1 MIPFW
6 MKGRLANMRKRVLK
20 ALALGGVLSMCL
32 GLSGCY
38 IPPDDLSGE
47 VNNLGVGSNNLP
59 YQTVSVTEVPTPT
72 PSPTVDM
79 SVSAF
84 NPSETTEAPNSMP
97 SVDWDDGNTDP
108 IVGGSTTNN
117 TQPGGATNNNVGV
130 TTTRPSIGVTTANPN
145 TTTAPASTTAP
156 SSLKK
161 GSSGD
166 AVKALQQRLKELGY
180 YTGSVDGDFGENTE
194 KAVKAFQERN
204 GLTVD
209 GKAGTKTMTKLNSSS
224 AVKAATATATPKKTN
239 KPTAT
244 PAPRRTAT
252 PTPKPTS
259 TPNLTKEIYLRD
271 GSSGK
276 DVKRLQERLIS
287 LGWLI
292 GTADGEY
299 GGATEAA
306 VIAFQ
311 KKTSGLY
318 DDGVAGPSTLQALY
332 SNSAAKTSTPTA
344 VVGVKLQSGNEG
356 EAVRALQKRL
366 KTLGYLADS
375 ADGSYGEKTKAAVIA
390 FQSNNGLKVDGIA
403 GTGTINAIFSQNALK
418 AGQSVSSGS
427 SGSGPASGDY
437 STLRPGDEGSAITEM
452 QNKLRELGYY
462 DGKINGIYS
471 SLTSDAVRAF
481 QSNNGLKVDGVA
493 GKDTLKKMFSS
504 SAKSASSSSDKTYEK
519 LKRGDS
525 GNAVVEVQEVLQSLG
540 YLSEI
545 TGIYDDATYYAVMSF
560 QLNNGLSADGIAGND
575 TQTKLFSGTAKSA
588 Y

>member
-1 MIPFW
+1 
-6 MKGRLANMRKRVLK
+6 MKKRIVK
-20 ALALGGVLSMCL
+20 ALVLGGVLSMCL
-32 GLSGCY
+32 SLSGCY

-59 YQTVSVTEVPTPT
+59 YQTVSVTEAPTPEPTPT
-72 PSPTVDM
+72 IDT
-79 SVSAF
+79 SVSVF
-84 NPSETTEAPNSMP
+84 NPAETTDAPNAVP
-97 SVDWDDGNTDP
+97 NVNWDDGVGDP
-108 IVGGSTTNN
+108 LGGGTTNQN
-117 TQPGGATNNNVGV
+117 QPGTSTANQPGV
-130 TTTRPSIGVTTANPN
+130 ATTRPSIGVTTANPN
-145 TTTAPASTTAP
+145 ATAAQATNTPAP

-161 GSSGD
+161 GSKGD
-166 AVKALQQRLKELGY
+166 AVKTLQKRLKELGY

-194 KAVKAFQERN
+194 KAVIAFQERN
-204 GLTVD
+204 GLTAD
-209 GKAGTKTMTKLNSSS
+209 GKAGSKTMAKLNSSS
-224 AVKAATATATPKKTN
+224 AVKAASPTATPKKTN

-244 PAPRRTAT
+244 PKPTARRTAA
-252 PTPKPTS
+252 PTAKPTAKPTA
-259 TPNLTKEIYLRD
+259 TPNLSKEIYLRD

-287 LGWLI
+287 LGWLV
-292 GTADGEY
+292 GSADSEY

-332 SNSAAKTSTPTA
+332 SNNAAKSSSPVA

-356 EAVRALQKRL
+356 DAVRALQKRL
-366 KTLGYLADS
+366 KTLGYLTDS

-403 GTGTINAIFSQNALK
+403 GTGTLNAIFGQNALK
-418 AGQSVSSGS
+418 AGESAFNGGS
-427 SGSGPASGDY
+427 SGPASGDY
-437 STLRPGDEGSAITEM
+437 STLRPGDEGSAVTDM
-452 QNKLRELGYY
+452 QYKLYELGYY
-462 DGKINGIYS
+462 SGKVNGIYS

-493 GKDTLKKMFSS
+493 GRDTLKKMFSS
-504 SAKSASSSSDKTYEK
+504 SAKAASSSDESYEK

-525 GNAVVEVQEVLQSLG
+525 GNAVMELQDALKSLG
-540 YLSEI
+540 YLSEA

-560 QLNNGLSADGIAGND
+560 QLNNGLSADGIAGNE
-575 TQTKLFSGTAKSA
+575 TQSKLYSGSAKSA

>member
-1 MIPFW
+1 
-6 MKGRLANMRKRVLK
+6 MKKRILK
-20 ALALGGVLSMCL
+20 ALVLGGVLSMCL

-72 PSPTVDM
+72 PSPTIDM
-79 SVSAF
+79 SVGAF
-84 NPSETTEAPNSMP
+84 NPSETTTAPNSMP
-97 SVDWDDGNTDP
+97 NVDWDDGIADP
-108 IVGGSTTNN
+108 ITGGNTTNN
-117 TQPGGATNNNVGV
+117 TQSGSGVTGQQIGV

-145 TTTAPASTTAP
+145 ATKAPTNTPAP

-166 AVKALQQRLKELGY
+166 AVKSLQKRLKELGY

-209 GKAGTKTMTKLNSSS
+209 GKAGNNTMKKLNSSS

-239 KPTAT
+239 KPT
-244 PAPRRTAT
+244 PAPTARRTAA
-252 PTPKPTS
+252 PTAKPTA
-259 TPNLTKEIYLRD
+259 TPNLTKDIYLRD

-287 LGWLI
+287 LGWLA
-292 GTADGEY
+292 GSADSNY
-299 GGATEAA
+299 GGSTEAA

-332 SNSAAKTSTPTA
+332 SSNAAKSSTPVA

-356 EAVRALQKRL
+356 DAVRALQKRL
-366 KTLGYLADS
+366 KALGYLTGS
-375 ADGSYGEKTKAAVIA
+375 VDGSYGEKTKAAVIA
-390 FQSNNGLKVDGIA
+390 FQSNNGLKVDGVA
-403 GTGTINAIFSQNALK
+403 GSGTMNAIFSQYALK
-418 AGQSVSSGS
+418 AGQSASSGG
-427 SGSGPASGDY
+427 SGTGPASGDY
-437 STLRPGDEGSAITEM
+437 STLRPGDEGSAITDM
-452 QNKLRELGYY
+452 QRRLHELGYY

-575 TQTKLFSGTAKSA
+575 TQTKLFSGNAKSA